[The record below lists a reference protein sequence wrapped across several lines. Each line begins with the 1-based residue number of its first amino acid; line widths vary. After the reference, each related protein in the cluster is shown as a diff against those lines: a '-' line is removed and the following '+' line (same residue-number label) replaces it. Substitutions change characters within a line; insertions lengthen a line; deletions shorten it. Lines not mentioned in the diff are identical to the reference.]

1 MRQMAQIRENMLTA
15 RFEGP
20 GARPLSGRSPNRGA
34 VWIGWLMISCLTALF
49 ALWIGYRLLGQPD
62 WLNRL
67 PAAMRELLVLLE
79 GAAAFTL
86 VSVWAALWWRRGRRA
101 APPAPAIDAEG
112 LYALSPAAFEQYV
125 GSLFRQKGYTVRV
138 RGRSGDLGVDLEV
151 TQPGGKRAVVQC
163 KRYRQ
168 TVGPEA
174 VRELYGTLI
183 HEQAAHGFLIT
194 TAEISA
200 AARAWARHKPLT
212 LIDGATLA
220 QIAAALHANTAVPP
234 SP

>member
-1 MRQMAQIRENMLTA
+1 MMQMARIEEKVVTA

-20 GARPLSGRSPNRGA
+20 PQPQGSKLSARRAFRIGRLIVG
-34 VWIGWLMISCLTALF
+34 GLTALF
-49 ALWIGYRLLGQPD
+49 ALWVGYRLLGQPA
-62 WLNRL
+62 WLSRL
-67 PAAMRELLVLLE
+67 PAVARELLTLFE

-86 VSVWAALWWRRGRRA
+86 ASVWAALWWQRGKQA
-101 APPAPAIDAEG
+101 AQPAPVIDVEG

-168 TVGPEA
+168 TVGSEA

-212 LIDGATLA
+212 LIDGATLV